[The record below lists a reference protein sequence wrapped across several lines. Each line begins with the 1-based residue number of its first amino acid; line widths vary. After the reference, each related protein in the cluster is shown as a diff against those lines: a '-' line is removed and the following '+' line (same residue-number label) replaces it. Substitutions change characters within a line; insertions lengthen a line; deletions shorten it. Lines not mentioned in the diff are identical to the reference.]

1 MRQAGVLPRNRCQR
15 CTVQEEGEL
24 KFSRK
29 CGLTQ
34 VKVRVYSLLW
44 ESPRKR
50 GFQKRDVPLPPK
62 ARQEGL
68 QEAASTF
75 LNVPGSSLPSFFFF

>member
-1 MRQAGVLPRNRCQR
+1 M
-15 CTVQEEGEL
+15 
-24 KFSRK
+24 
-29 CGLTQ
+29 
-34 VKVRVYSLLW
+34 KVRVYSLLW